1 MTQPRIFISST
12 YFDLKY
18 VRENLASFLENLG
31 YDVVLHEKGDIIYG
45 KNDPLERYAYKMIE
59 SCDFLIGIIGS
70 RYGCDSRYGGNS
82 ITQEE
87 ITTARASGKKIFIFI
102 QTNVYDEYNTYLKN
116 KNNPNIQYSS
126 VDNVKI
132 FNFIETL
139 QGESN
144 NNYIAKFDSVNDIKN
159 LVSSQLSGLFKI
171 LLDAEER
178 RSTLFEGSKITFF
191 RDRNRMIDYFEKI
204 MDEATV
210 GDVLWAQGVGHTAYT
225 NRFQNRLTR
234 LTNDGVEIH
243 FITNKSSSQYE
254 EFTSILKK
262 TPRLK
267 WVTSQN
273 NKIRVFGLSCKC
285 VIIALPSPGQ
295 YEAILVKDP
304 YFTEVLHDWFCKKF
318 NKLYKREKQKNDISI
333 NQ

>member
-1 MTQPRIFISST
+1 MTQPKIFISST
-12 YFDLKY
+12 YFDLKH
-18 VRENLASFLENLG
+18 VREDLASYLEKLG
-31 YDVVLHEKGDIIYG
+31 YEVVLHEKGTIVYG
-45 KNDPLERYAYKMIE
+45 KNDPLEQYAYKTIE

-70 RYGCDSRYGGNS
+70 RYGCDSKYGGNS
-82 ITQEE
+82 ITQKE

-102 QTNVYDEYNTYLKN
+102 QTNVYEEYNTYLKN
-116 KNNPNIQYSS
+116 KNNSSIQYSS
-126 VDNVKI
+126 VDSVKI
-132 FNFIETL
+132 FKFIETL

-144 NNYIAKFDSVNDIKN
+144 NNYISKFDTVSDIKRC
-159 LVSSQLSGLFKI
+159 VSSQLSGLFKI

-191 RDRNRMIDYFEKI
+191 RDRNRMIDYFEKM
-204 MDEATV
+204 MDDATE
-210 GDVLWAQGVGHTAYT
+210 GDVIWAQGVGHTAYT
-225 NRFQNRLTR
+225 DRFQNRLTR
-234 LTNDGVEIH
+234 LTNNGVEIH

-262 TPRLK
+262 IPRLK